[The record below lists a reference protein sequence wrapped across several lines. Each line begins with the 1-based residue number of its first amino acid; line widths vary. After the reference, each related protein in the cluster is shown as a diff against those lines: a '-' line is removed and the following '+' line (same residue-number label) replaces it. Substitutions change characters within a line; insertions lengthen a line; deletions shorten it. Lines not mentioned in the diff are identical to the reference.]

1 MKTMEK
7 IVTVGLVILLAPI
20 AGCGTGA
27 AETPTPELDVDF
39 VPVVSVTGEVVPAAW
54 TTVSAQTG
62 GTVIEVLVEPGDEVA
77 AGDLLIQLDPTDGEL
92 AARRAETM
100 VQAAQAELALLRAD
114 PQAQEIAVLE
124 AQVEA
129 AQAAIARATA
139 QRDQLRAGVTAAE
152 IAAAEARVT
161 AAQADQLVARE
172 THEQTMECY
181 TFDLPGGGE
190 KKVCPLLG
198 PVEEQARHSLQVADE
213 QLAAAQAQLDA
224 LSAGADDR
232 VRAAEAAVCAATA
245 QRDAVQ
251 AELDLLRAGATPE
264 EIAASKADV
273 VRAQAAL
280 DATMV
285 ELERTQV
292 RAPLD
297 GTVAAVDTRTG
308 ELILPGQTL
317 VTVGDLSTLR
327 VETTDLDEIDVA
339 RVEIDHNVT
348 VTFDAVP
355 EQVFTGHVTR
365 ISPMAEPGA
374 GGVNYTVIIELDEI
388 APQILWGMTAFVDI
402 EVGQ

>member
-7 IVTVGLVILLAPI
+7 IIAVGLVILLALI
-20 AGCGTGA
+20 AGCGA
-27 AETPTPELDVDF
+27 SRSETPTPELDVGF

-62 GTVIEVLVEPGDEVA
+62 GTVIEVPVEPGDEVA

-92 AARRAETM
+92 VTRRAETM
-100 VQAAQAELALLRAD
+100 VQAAQAELAFLQAA
-114 PQAQEIAVLE
+114 PQAEEIAV
-124 AQVEA
+124 AAAKVEA

-139 QRDQLRAGVTAAE
+139 QGDQLKAGVSAAE

-161 AAQADQLVARE
+161 AAQADQLVAWE
-172 THEQTMECY
+172 THEQTMECF
-181 TFDLPGGGE
+181 TLDLPDGGE

-198 PVEEQARHSLQVADE
+198 PVEEQTRHSLQVANE
-213 QLAAAQAQLDA
+213 QLDAARIQLDA

-232 VRAAEAAVCAATA
+232 LRAAEAAVCAATA
-245 QRDAVQ
+245 QRDAAQ
-251 AELDLLRAGATPE
+251 AELDLLRAGATAE
-264 EIAASKADV
+264 EIAAKKADLV
-273 VRAQAAL
+273 QAQAAL
-280 DATMV
+280 DATLV
-285 ELERTQV
+285 GLERTQV
-292 RAPLD
+292 RAPVG
-297 GTVAAVDTRTG
+297 GTVATVDARTG
-308 ELILPGQTL
+308 ELVLSGQPL

-339 RVEIDHNVT
+339 QVEIDQDVSI
-348 VTFDAVP
+348 TFDAVP

-365 ISPMAEPGA
+365 ISPMAEPGT

>member
-7 IVTVGLVILLAPI
+7 IIAVGLVILLALI
-20 AGCGTGA
+20 AGCGAGRS
-27 AETPTPELDVDF
+27 ETPTPELDVGF

-62 GTVIEVLVEPGDEVA
+62 GTVIEVPVEPGDEVA

-92 AARRAETM
+92 VTRRAETM
-100 VQAAQAELALLRAD
+100 VQAAQAELAFLQAA
-114 PQAQEIAVLE
+114 PQAEEIAV
-124 AQVEA
+124 AAAKVEA

-139 QRDQLRAGVTAAE
+139 QGDQLKAGVSAAE

-161 AAQADQLVARE
+161 AAQADQLVAWE
-172 THEQTMECY
+172 THEQTMECF
-181 TFDLPGGGE
+181 TFDLPDGGE

-198 PVEEQARHSLQVADE
+198 PVEEQTRHSLQVANE
-213 QLAAAQAQLDA
+213 QLDAARIQLDA

-232 VRAAEAAVCAATA
+232 LRAAEAAVCAATA
-245 QRDAVQ
+245 QRDAAQ
-251 AELDLLRAGATPE
+251 AELDLLRAGATAE
-264 EIAASKADV
+264 EIAAKKADLV
-273 VRAQAAL
+273 QAQAAL
-280 DATMV
+280 DATLV
-285 ELERTQV
+285 GLERTQV
-292 RAPLD
+292 RAPVG
-297 GTVAAVDTRTG
+297 GTVATVDARTG
-308 ELILPGQTL
+308 ELVLSGQPL

-339 RVEIDHNVT
+339 QVEIDQDVSI
-348 VTFDAVP
+348 TFDAVP

-365 ISPMAEPGA
+365 ISPMAEPGT